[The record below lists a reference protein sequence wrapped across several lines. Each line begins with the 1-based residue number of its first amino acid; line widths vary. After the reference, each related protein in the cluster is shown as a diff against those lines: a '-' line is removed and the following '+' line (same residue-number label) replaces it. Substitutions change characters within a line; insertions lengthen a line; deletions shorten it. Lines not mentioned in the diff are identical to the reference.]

1 MACFIAKV
9 MNMIIVQA
17 IAQFQVTG
25 NFSKRYPNEVYV
37 HMQTH
42 IKHG

>member
-1 MACFIAKV
+1 MFYCKGYEHDK
-9 MNMIIVQA
+9 

-25 NFSKRYPNEVYV
+25 NFSKHYPNEVYV